1 MLSSVFVINF
11 EHNRDTYL
19 LFLLL
24 NLNMYLP
31 SAVKYIVFSDTET
44 TEEIWNQ
51 FLPRSTVVV

>member
-1 MLSSVFVINF
+1 MLSSVFIINF

-51 FLPRSTVVV
+51 FLPRNAVVV